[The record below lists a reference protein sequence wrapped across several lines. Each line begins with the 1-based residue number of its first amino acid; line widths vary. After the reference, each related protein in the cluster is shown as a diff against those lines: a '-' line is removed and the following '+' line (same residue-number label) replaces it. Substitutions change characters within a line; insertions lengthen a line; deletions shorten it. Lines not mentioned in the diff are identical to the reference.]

1 MKDCYFLRD
10 DISQILPNISQR
22 IQYKYIDEFVNVY
35 KDCAIVSDAEIIVN
49 APHPQYTKLVSKR
62 IMQNYELVINLDKLW
77 SGHILTFDVSRVFIN
92 FHGIMKFN
100 HIQHNINLEQI
111 QYNGGKI
118 LVIDDDI
125 CSGRTQQFV
134 NKLIKQQLN
143 NDNVVIDWY
152 GYANEDCIGYNM
164 LDCNDMRD
172 FIPGALNGGLVVD
185 DNYEIHRICYL
196 DPTIDLT
203 KQSSI
208 KESKTND
215 FRIAIKELNSALLNV
230 NGRN

>member
-1 MKDCYFLRD
+1 MNDCYFLRD
-10 DISQILPNISQR
+10 DISRTIPNISQR
-22 IQYKYIDEFVNVY
+22 TQYRYIDEFVKVY
-35 KDCAIVSDAEIIVN
+35 KDCAIVENATIIVN

-77 SGHILTFDVSRVFIN
+77 SGDILTFDVSRVFIN
-92 FHGIMKFN
+92 FHGIMEFN
-100 HIQHNINLEQI
+100 RIQHNINLEHI
-111 QYNGGKI
+111 EYNGGKI

-134 NKLIKQQLN
+134 NRLIKQQLN
-143 NDNVVIDWY
+143 NYNIVIDWY
-152 GYANEDCIGYNM
+152 GYANEDCVGYNM

-196 DPTIDLT
+196 DPIIDLT

-208 KESKTND
+208 KESRCDD
-215 FRIAIKELNSALLNV
+215 FRKAVTFLNKYFLNV
-230 NGRN
+230 GA

>member
-1 MKDCYFLRD
+1 MNDCYFLRND
-10 DISQILPNISQR
+10 LAHTFPDVSQINKR
-22 IQYKYIDEFVNVY
+22 KYELEFVKVY
-35 KDCAIVSDAEIIVN
+35 KDCAIVSDAAIIVN

-77 SGHILTFDVSRVFIN
+77 SGDILTFDVSRVFIN
-92 FHGIMKFN
+92 FHGVMVFN

-111 QYNGGKI
+111 EYNGGKI

-134 NKLIKQQLN
+134 NMLIKQQLN
-143 NDNVVIDWY
+143 NDNIVIDWY

-172 FIPGALNGGLVVD
+172 FIPGAVNGGLVVD

-196 DPTIDLT
+196 DPMIDLT

-208 KESKTND
+208 KESRCDD
-215 FRIAIKELNSALLNV
+215 FRKTVTFLNKYFLNI
-230 NGRN
+230 GA

>member
-1 MKDCYFLRD
+1 MKNCYFLRD
-10 DISQILPNISQR
+10 DISRLLPNISQR
-22 IQYKYIDEFVNVY
+22 TQYKYIDEFVEVY
-35 KDCAIVSDAEIIVN
+35 RDCAIVEDVAIIVN

-77 SGHILTFDVSRVFIN
+77 SGDILSFNVSRQFVKNNGTIVFDKII
-92 FHGIMKFN
+92 HD
-100 HIQHNINLEQI
+100 INL
-111 QYNGGKI
+111 YPTTYKGGKI

-134 NKLIKQQLN
+134 NGLIKQQLN
-143 NDNVVIDWY
+143 NYNIVIDWY

-172 FIPGALNGGLVVD
+172 FIPGALNGGLVVY

-196 DPTIDLT
+196 DPMIDLT

-208 KESKTND
+208 KESRCDD
-215 FRIAIKELNSALLNV
+215 FRKAITELNRSILNI
-230 NGRN
+230 GA